1 MSTDS
6 RNLVVMFIEMS
17 IFQVRLLQD
26 DFSLYIYTYILY
38 NTTVYKIST
47 YSCTVFACIC
57 CKLPLHYIYIYIHI
71 YTAFTVAH
79 IYVYIYSF
87 TYMCLHSQLCSNRN
101 LHICKFLFTSFYI
114 YIQIAFTFAFAQSH
128 THDSCMC
135 IYIGTYGACL
145 TLHYITSHH
154 ITLPDTT

>member
-6 RNLVVMFIEMS
+6 RNLVVIFIEMS

-38 NTTVYKIST
+38 NTTVYKIEIT
-47 YSCTVFACIC
+47 YSYTVFACIC
-57 CKLPLHYIYIYIHI
+57 CKLPL
-71 YTAFTVAH
+71 YTAFTVTH

-128 THDSCMC
+128 THNSCMC

-145 TLHYITSHH
+145 TLHYITSL
-154 ITLPDTT
+154 ITSHYTTRHDMT